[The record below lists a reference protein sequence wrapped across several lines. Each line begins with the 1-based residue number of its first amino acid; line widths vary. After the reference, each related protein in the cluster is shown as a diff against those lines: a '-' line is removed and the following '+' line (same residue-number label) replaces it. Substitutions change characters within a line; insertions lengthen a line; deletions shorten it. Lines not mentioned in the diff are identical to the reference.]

1 MSPTV
6 DTAAVV
12 LDPVCGMD
20 ATPMGPYLL
29 HDGVMYRFCEDAC
42 AEIFAADPSR
52 WAPPFR
58 LTPPEHT
65 GPPVRGAVIVAEG

>member
-6 DTAAVV
+6 AAAVV

-20 ATPMGPYLL
+20 APPMGPHFL

-52 WAPPFR
+52 WVPPFR
-58 LTPPEHT
+58 LTPTEYT
-65 GPPVRGAVIVAEG
+65 GPHFRGAEIAVEG